1 MFLLPGEIQGRGD
14 VGQKLNPRIHQ
25 LLLLF
30 LKVGQN
36 IDFHC
41 TRIIHP
47 RKILLGMPPTPDVGV
62 VSLQRFD
69 LGGGDAGGGFMGNI
83 HIQGGRVPY

>member
-1 MFLLPGEIQGRGD
+1 MRYMEGEVD
-14 VGQKLNPRIHQ
+14 QKLNPQIHQ
-25 LLLLF
+25 

-62 VSLQRFD
+62 VSVQRFD
-69 LGGGDAGGGFMGNI
+69 LWGGRDAGGGFMGNI